1 MGSDK
6 VTLDWAAVTQACLKL
21 AGRWACTPLDGVYGV
36 PSGGAPVALIVGQ
49 KLGLRVLDTP
59 TAQSLVVDDL
69 VDSGATLK
77 RYVGGVAGV
86 DALYRKPWSPADLA
100 PQAQEV
106 NAWLVFP
113 WEHKT
118 APEDAVVRLLS
129 FIGEDP
135 NRDGL
140 LQTPA
145 RVCRALAEMTAGYK
159 QDPLEILA
167 TSFDCEYDEMV
178 IVRGVPFTSLC
189 EHHLLPFTGTATVA
203 YIPRSRV
210 CGLSK
215 LVRLVDVY
223 ARRLQMQE
231 RMTTQIA
238 QALQDALDP
247 QGIGVVVKGVHSCM
261 SCRGVNKAGE
271 MVTSALRGAILDKPH
286 ARAEFMSL
294 A

>member
-1 MGSDK
+1 MTD
-6 VTLDWAAVTQACLKL
+6 
-21 AGRWACTPLDGVYGV
+21 VYGV
-36 PSGGAPVALIVGQ
+36 PSGGAPVAVRVAAN
-49 KLGLRVLDTP
+49 LGLPLADTP
-59 TAQSLVVDDL
+59 GPGTLVVDDL
-69 VDSGATLK
+69 VDSGRTLK
-77 RYVGGVAGV
+77 RYVDQVAGV
-86 DALYRKPWSPADLA
+86 DALYRKPWSPLELA
-100 PQAQEV
+100 PHAEELDG
-106 NAWLVFP
+106 WLVFP
-113 WEHKT
+113 WEHEG

-129 FIGEDP
+129 YIGEDP

-140 LQTPA
+140 VDTPA
-145 RVCRALAEMTAGYK
+145 RVCRALKEMTAGYT
-159 QDPLEILA
+159 QDPKTILA

-178 IVRGVPFTSLC
+178 IVRGVAFTSMC
-189 EHHLLPFTGTATVA
+189 EHHMLPFTGTAAVA

-238 QALQDALDP
+238 DALQENLDP
-247 QGIGVVVKGVHSCM
+247 LGIGVVVKGVHSCM

-271 MVTSALRGAILDKPH
+271 MVTSALRGVMLDTPS

-294 A
+294 AG